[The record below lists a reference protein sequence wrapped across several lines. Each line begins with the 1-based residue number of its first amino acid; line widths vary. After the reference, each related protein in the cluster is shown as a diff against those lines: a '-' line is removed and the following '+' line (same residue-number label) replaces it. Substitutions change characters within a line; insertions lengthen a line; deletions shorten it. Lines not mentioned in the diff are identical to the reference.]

1 VHISITIP
9 LYKCTIQSNLNHC
22 TAISSHS
29 SFIDVKYLLLL
40 HTPMVNKWP
49 CVIILKTQVL
59 TVRDKE
65 RATKRWLI
73 SDEIRWLKY
82 GVKTAKRK
90 NCGKMTSS
98 AAIASEHDKNRNSS
112 RLVSVDAITL
122 IYAKLHQSAAVTRY
136 IQMLDSPKNGL
147 VTPTITPLNFKNTF
161 FL

>member
-1 VHISITIP
+1 
-9 LYKCTIQSNLNHC
+9 
-22 TAISSHS
+22 
-29 SFIDVKYLLLL
+29 
-40 HTPMVNKWP
+40 
-49 CVIILKTQVL
+49 
-59 TVRDKE
+59 
-65 RATKRWLI
+65 
-73 SDEIRWLKY
+73 
-82 GVKTAKRK
+82 VKTAKRK

-98 AAIASEHDKNRNSS
+98 AAIASEHDKNRNGS